1 MHKGKGIQSCCK
13 AFPISP
19 SPRTTWQ
26 YIRAGRT
33 DHAGRAE
40 VVGPDDGGV
49 CSLFGCQRRR
59 PDRFRVSREWR
70 SPDCGTIRHRPP
82 HRHRV
87 HVVVV
92 KPDRCLV
99 FGDLSGDRLLD
110 GAFDYEGIRRAT
122 PLVVGLPLRQRV
134 GVLDSTWILD
144 TALSKLALGSKR
156 SRISRIPVSFALYTI
171 IVNEVCYRS
180 SLALRE

>member
-1 MHKGKGIQSCCK
+1 MPC
-13 AFPISP
+13 F
-19 SPRTTWQ
+19 W
-26 YIRAGRT
+26 
-33 DHAGRAE
+33 
-40 VVGPDDGGV
+40 
-49 CSLFGCQRRR
+49 
-59 PDRFRVSREWR
+59 
-70 SPDCGTIRHRPP
+70 
-82 HRHRV
+82 
-87 HVVVV
+87 
-92 KPDRCLV
+92 
-99 FGDLSGDRLLD
+99 DLSGDRLLD
-110 GAFDYEGIRRAT
+110 GAFDYEGTRPAT